1 MLKHFNFNFIDG
13 HGRVGVLVKYDFIE
27 VFQVAGVAL
36 PIEGL
41 IPLLKTALTEEEI
54 ARADELNMSR
64 KNDIVVEKIRGMS
77 GAKNYILRS
86 LKNKDKGLIQTCATL
101 HISMYG
107 KLNEGLK
114 CWLGDLPELLAAAEI
129 PSNEEFLFEEAEIK
143 MNLPWG
149 SPRASLS
156 NLLGGNNDTV

>member
-1 MLKHFNFNFIDG
+1 MLKHFNFFQNG
-13 HGRVGVLVKYDFIE
+13 YGRVGVLVKYDFIE

-36 PIEGL
+36 PVEGL
-41 IPLLKTALTEEEI
+41 LPLLKKALSSEDI
-54 ARADELNMSR
+54 LRADELNMSR
-64 KNDIVVEKIRGMS
+64 KNDIVVEKFRGMS
-77 GAKNYILRS
+77 GTKNYVLRS
-86 LKNKDKGLIQTCATL
+86 LKDEKKGLIQRCATL

-149 SPRASLS
+149 SPKASLEKM
-156 NLLGGNNDTV
+156 LGGNDDTV